1 MSHLS
6 HKEAMM
12 TQHHKR
18 QVHTIHHPNMQAIRV
33 KTGIDY
39 AIKAKVTYLL
49 FENKDK
55 NEKQKVV
62 RLLSTLCAEKRIE
75 WVE

>member
-18 QVHTIHHPNMQAIRV
+18 QVHTVHHPNMQAIRV
-33 KTGIDY
+33 KIGIDY
-39 AIKAKVTYLL
+39 AIKAKVAYLL
-49 FENKDK
+49 FEIKVK
-55 NEKQKVV
+55 NEKQKLV
-62 RLLSTLCAEKRIE
+62 RLLFDTLLN
-75 WVE
+75 

>member
-1 MSHLS
+1 
-6 HKEAMM
+6 
-12 TQHHKR
+12 
-18 QVHTIHHPNMQAIRV
+18 MQAIRV

-49 FENKDK
+49 FEIKDK

-75 WVE
+75 GVE